1 MAKKQIPK
9 FGKKITAPVAY
20 MMGYEVGIKES
31 GNNGFVASNMLTLL
45 AYYNV
50 IDDFV
55 KTEKTQAGLA
65 RAMEEELV
73 RLFREEF
80 ADDFDNIA
88 RAIAHLNEIRAK
100 YKMELII
107 WDTAPPQAGSGDK
120 GKVYKEYL
128 SGRKEAK

>member
-1 MAKKQIPK
+1 MAKKQLPK
-9 FGKKITAPVAY
+9 FGKKITAPIAY
-20 MMGYEVGIKES
+20 MMGYEAGIKES

-80 ADDFDNIA
+80 ADDYDNIA

-100 YKMELII
+100 YKMDLII
-107 WDTAPPQAGSGDK
+107 WDTTPPQAGSGAK

-128 SGRKEAK
+128 SGGKELK

>member
-20 MMGYEVGIKES
+20 MMGYEAGIKES

-55 KTEKTQAGLA
+55 KVEKKQAGLA
-65 RAMEEELV
+65 RAMEEELG
-73 RLFREEF
+73 RLFIEEF
-80 ADDFDNIA
+80 AEDYDNIA
-88 RAIAHLNEIRAK
+88 VAISKLNEIRAK

-107 WDTAPPQAGSGDK
+107 WDTTPPQAGSGAK
-120 GKVYKEYL
+120 GRVYKEYL
-128 SGRKEAK
+128 SDRKELK